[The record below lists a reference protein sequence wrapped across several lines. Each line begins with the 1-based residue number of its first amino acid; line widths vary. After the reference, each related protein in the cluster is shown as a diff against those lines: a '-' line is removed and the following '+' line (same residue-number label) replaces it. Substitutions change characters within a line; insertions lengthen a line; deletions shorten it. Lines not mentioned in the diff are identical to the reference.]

1 MAATEWF
8 DLPVPRSIWQRLL
21 AAAAASH
28 QSVEDFMVS
37 AAEERADEVLA
48 AHTVVSVACFD
59 ALVAALD
66 EPPERN
72 GALRAVSQ
80 KRHEF
85 KQVCKLALCHLT
97 IARDDA
103 RTAPVQLR

>member
-1 MAATEWF
+1 MIMAATERL
-8 DLPVPRSIWQRLL
+8 DLPVPRGIWQRLL

-48 AHTVVSVACFD
+48 AHTVVPVAYFD

-66 EPPERN
+66 EPPEAN
-72 GALRAVSQ
+72 EALRAVSQ

-85 KQVCKLALCHLT
+85 KRV
-97 IARDDA
+97 
-103 RTAPVQLR
+103 